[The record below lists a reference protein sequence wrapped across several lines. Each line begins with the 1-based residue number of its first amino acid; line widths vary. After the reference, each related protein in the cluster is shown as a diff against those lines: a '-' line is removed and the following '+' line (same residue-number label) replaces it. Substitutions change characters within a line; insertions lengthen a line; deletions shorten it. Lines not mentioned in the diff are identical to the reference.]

1 MIRGIRAE
9 GTMAVM
15 PFESGFRV
23 VSPFGRR
30 VDPITGEGN
39 VWHGGVDL
47 VGADPA
53 NRPPVIRAVEGG
65 VVLRSRMAF
74 DDGSGDRT
82 FEWGNYVSV
91 LGDDGLVIDYCHLE
105 KRLAEAGQ
113 RIEAGEALGIEGS
126 TGRSTGP
133 HLHFEVRRDGVQT
146 DPCAYLGIPNEAGFV
161 WTPSPAETMG
171 SLEDKPWLEQA
182 SPWAAEAVDRAVRA
196 GILLGRGGDDYAL
209 REFVTREELCV
220 MLMRMAEGEG
230 IKRL

>member
-1 MIRGIRAE
+1 
-9 GTMAVM
+9 MAVM
-15 PFESGFRV
+15 PFEGAFRV

-30 VDPITGEGN
+30 TDPITGEEN

-47 VGADPA
+47 VGLDPA
-53 NRPPVIRAVEGG
+53 VRPPVIRAAAGG
-65 VVLRSRMAF
+65 VVLRSRMAA

-82 FEWGNYVSV
+82 WEWGNYVSV
-91 LGDDGLVIDYCHLE
+91 LGDDGYVIYYCHLAE
-105 KRLAEAGQ
+105 RLAEAGQ

-133 HLHFEVRRDGVQT
+133 HLHFEVRRGGVQT

-161 WTPSPAETMG
+161 WTPAPAET
-171 SLEDKPWLEQA
+171 EEPRTDAPWLEQA

-196 GILLGRGGDDYAL
+196 GILLGRGGNDYAL

-220 MLMRMAEGEG
+220 MLWRMGMFGEG
-230 IKRL
+230 KGSVT